1 LQDGVFKTPLK
12 EVVAVD
18 CGCDHFYALAQILF
32 AGGGDPPLKLLLD
45 LGEAGNEIVSPLTFV
60 VAFICHNT
68 AGLSDA
74 EQLAGICTA
83 HRRALGSRSVFIDSN
98 LFKDPR
104 HDGSTHNFACCRAR
118 DSGERWYHRCSIG
131 SDHLRGG

>member
-1 LQDGVFKTPLK
+1 VSALLLQDGVFKTPLK

-60 VAFICHNT
+60 VALAASAVPPRSAT
-68 AGLSDA
+68 APSAWD
-74 EQLAGICTA
+74 
-83 HRRALGSRSVFIDSN
+83 RRGS
-98 LFKDPR
+98 
-104 HDGSTHNFACCRAR
+104 H
-118 DSGERWYHRCSIG
+118 
-131 SDHLRGG
+131 